1 MVNMNNIF
9 KLTEEYL
16 DNYCQGKKYTIK
28 KETKDNYKRIEVSNV
43 LETIPLT
50 LYETGKLVVGGSPK
64 GKLRP
69 EFEGIKQKLTDQP
82 EILGGVEIQ
91 KIKSCSTKYSILL
104 PATRESIKNGLGTI
118 DGAVH
123 YYDNPTPSEE
133 YRAKLTTGSNSV
145 SVTQYKNGT
154 LFLQG
159 KEDDLFSNVCD
170 LIEKIATPSEVE
182 IISRF
187 FANDEES
194 LKAFTASYSPALLE
208 VAEKQI
214 RDAIGTDTFD
224 FLESHDQKWFIA
236 AECLRIANIPLP
248 EYSPIVMPASKAFEG
263 YIKKLLIKVGFYAAN
278 HFATKGAKFD
288 FINDPKSPIRIAF
301 VAKEKYADTFLKE
314 INLALDTHRNFMMHS
329 DDSTVTKLDTF
340 EKAIEKLDDIYRDI
354 VKIHSYFKSNPV
366 FGL

>member
-1 MVNMNNIF
+1 MANEIS
-9 KLTEEYL
+9 KLREDFLEK
-16 DNYCQGKKYTIK
+16 YCQDKKYNFK
-28 KETKDNYKRIEVSNV
+28 KTPNSGFTRFEVSNRV
-43 LETIPLT
+43 ETIT
-50 LYETGKLVVGGSPK
+50 LNLYDTGTLVVQGSPK
-64 GKLRP
+64 FKLKQ
-69 EFEGIKQKLTDQP
+69 EFEEVKTKLNESP
-82 EILGGVEIQ
+82 ELLDGVE
-91 KIKSCSTKYSILL
+91 KKAKACATKYSILL
-104 PATRESIKNGLGTI
+104 ETDREKIKVALEDV
-118 DGAVH
+118 DGAVK
-123 YYDNPTPSEE
+123 YYENPTPSEE
-133 YRAKLTTGSNSV
+133 YRAKLTTGGQSL
-145 SVTQYKNGT
+145 SVTQYNNGT

-159 KEDDLFSNVCD
+159 REDSLFSMACD
-170 LIEKIATPSEVE
+170 LIEKTATPSEVE
-182 IISRF
+182 IIARF
-187 FANDEES
+187 FANDEAS

-214 RDAIGTDTFD
+214 RDAIGADTFD
-224 FLESHDQKWFIA
+224 FLEPHDQKWFVA

-288 FINDPKSPIRIAF
+288 FINDPKSPVRIAF

-340 EKAIEKLDDIYRDI
+340 DKAIKKLDDVYRDI
-354 VKIHSYFKSNPV
+354 VKIHTYFKSNPV